1 MEQSCGSAPLEGG
14 PPKAVKSIAGAP
26 PPLVKGTGEGGDTGR
41 GPAGE
46 EVSPT
51 PLSMPPAVT
60 APDSARPASA
70 GVGPR
75 GRAGWQRAHLPESD
89 RTAHWL
95 PPPDRRDAA
104 AGSSLRG
111 SRSVHLGGS
120 AQALS
125 TARCPGGLRGRKQ
138 RLLSRAW

>member
-51 PLSMPPAVT
+51 PLSMPPRGHGHRLGAASFCGRG
-60 APDSARPASA
+60 APRE
-70 GVGPR
+70 
-75 GRAGWQRAHLPESD
+75 GRM
-89 RTAHWL
+89 
-95 PPPDRRDAA
+95 A
-104 AGSSLRG
+104 AGAPTRE
-111 SRSVHLGGS
+111 RPHC
-120 AQALS
+120 ALAP
-125 TARCPGGLRGRKQ
+125 TA
-138 RLLSRAW
+138 